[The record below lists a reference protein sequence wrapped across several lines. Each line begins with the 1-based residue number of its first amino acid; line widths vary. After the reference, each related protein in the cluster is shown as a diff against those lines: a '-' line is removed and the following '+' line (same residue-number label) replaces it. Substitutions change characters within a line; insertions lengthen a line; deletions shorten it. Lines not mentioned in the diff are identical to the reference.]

1 MKDTLYIPQQ
11 NVVHCVKIHETWPF
25 PWSAFL
31 VQESGISNMN
41 VPIYDYVAGRFIF
54 FTKSFSSL
62 ATEPINCDFSLV
74 PTEACIE
81 HKQSATCKINIDH
94 YFY

>member
-1 MKDTLYIPQQ
+1 M
-11 NVVHCVKIHETWPF
+11 
-25 PWSAFL
+25 

-74 PTEACIE
+74 PTEAL
-81 HKQSATCKINIDH
+81 SSTNNR
-94 YFY
+94 